1 MINNALRC
9 SFSIY
14 SVGWD
19 YHTELSVIALRRV
32 VGTSFDTD
40 DKKLLQYD
48 KKLLQYL
55 FTIVPMKIVAP
66 C

>member
-9 SFSIY
+9 SYSIY
-14 SVGWD
+14 SVGCWD
-19 YHTELSVIALRRV
+19 YKTELSVIALRRV
-32 VGTSFDTD
+32 VGTIFDTD
-40 DKKLLQYD
+40 D

>member
-40 DKKLLQYD
+40 DKKLLH
-48 KKLLQYL
+48 L

-66 C
+66 G